1 MTGLVIVLA
10 FLSLGAVVV
19 FVAMSGGPQ
28 ATRRRLGSESR
39 RGTKGM
45 GLAVGVVVVFFG
57 VAVPGLTFALS
68 GDQSDGPAGL
78 ELNAVQTEGRELY
91 AENCA
96 TCHTLSVSN
105 AVGRVGPNLDVLRPN
120 VELTLDAIANGRAR
134 GAGQM
139 PADLVQGEQ
148 ALAVA
153 EYIDLVAGRV
163 R

>member
-10 FLSLGAVVV
+10 FLALGAAVV

-28 ATRRRLGSESR
+28 GTRRKLNAESR
-39 RGTKGM
+39 RGTKRV
-45 GLAVGVVVVFFG
+45 GLAVGIVTVFFG

-68 GDQSDGPAGL
+68 GDGSDGPAGV

-96 TCHTLSVSN
+96 SCHTLSASN

-120 VELTLDAIANGRAR
+120 PDLTLDAIANGRAR

-139 PADLVQGEQ
+139 PAGLLQGQ
-148 ALAVA
+148 RARAVA
-153 EYIDLVAGRV
+153 QYIELVAGRV

>member
-10 FLSLGAVVV
+10 FLALGAAVV

-28 ATRRRLGSESR
+28 GTRRKLNAESR
-39 RGTKGM
+39 RGTKGV
-45 GLAVGVVVVFFG
+45 GLAVGVVIVFFG

-68 GDQSDGPAGL
+68 GNASDGPAGL

-96 TCHTLSVSN
+96 TCHVLSASN
-105 AVGRVGPNLDVLRPN
+105 AVGRVGPNLDVLRPS
-120 VELTLDAIANGRAR
+120 VELTLDAIEQGRAR

-139 PADLVQGEQ
+139 PAGLLQGER
-148 ALAVA
+148 ARAVA
-153 EYIDLVAGRV
+153 QYIDLVAGRI

>member
-10 FLSLGAVVV
+10 FLALGAVVV

-28 ATRRRLGSESR
+28 GTRRMMRSESR
-39 RGTKGM
+39 RGTKRV
-45 GLAVGVVVVFFG
+45 GLAVGAVIVIFG

-68 GDQSDGPAGL
+68 GDGSDGPASL
-78 ELNAVQTEGRELY
+78 ELNAIQTEGRELY

-96 TCHTLSVSN
+96 TCHTLSASN

-120 VELTLDAIANGRAR
+120 VELTLDAIAKGRAR

-139 PADLVQGEQ
+139 PAELLQGER
-148 ALAVA
+148 ARAVA
-153 EYIDLVAGRV
+153 QYIDLVAGRV

>member
-10 FLSLGAVVV
+10 FLALGAGVV
-19 FVAMSGGPQ
+19 FVAMSGGPR
-28 ATRRRLGSESR
+28 ATRRRLGSESK
-39 RGTKGM
+39 RGTKGV
-45 GLAVGVVVVFFG
+45 GLAVGVVMVLFG
-57 VAVPGLTFALS
+57 VAVPGLTFALA

-91 AENCA
+91 AENCS
-96 TCHTLSVSN
+96 TCHILSASN

-120 VELTLDAIANGRAR
+120 VDLTLDAIANGRAR

-139 PADLVQGEQ
+139 PAGLLQGER
-148 ALAVA
+148 ASAVA
-153 EYIDLVAGRV
+153 QYIDFVAGRV

>member
-10 FLSLGAVVV
+10 FLSLGAAVV

-39 RGTKGM
+39 RGTRGV
-45 GLAVGVVVVFFG
+45 GLAVGAVMVFFG

-68 GDQSDGPAGL
+68 GDASDGPAGL

-91 AENCA
+91 AENCS
-96 TCHTLSVSN
+96 TCHILSASN

-120 VELTLDAIANGRAR
+120 VDLTLDAIANGRAR

-139 PADLVQGEQ
+139 PAGLLQGER
-148 ALAVA
+148 ASAVA
-153 EYIDLVAGRV
+153 QYIELVAGRV